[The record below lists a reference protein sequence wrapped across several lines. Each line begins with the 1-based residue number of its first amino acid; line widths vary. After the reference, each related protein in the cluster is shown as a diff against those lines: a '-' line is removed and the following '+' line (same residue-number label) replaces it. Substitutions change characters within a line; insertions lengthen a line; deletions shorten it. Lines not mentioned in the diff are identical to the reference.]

1 MSRPMCQGARK
12 DGQPCRAPALP
23 GSTWCWAHAPE
34 RQEIAARA
42 RAAGASKGGKVRA
55 LQGKRRRLESPVQ
68 LARFLSELVQS
79 TLEGQT
85 EPDIARVC
93 FYGAS
98 VLRQVTESAELER
111 RLTALEQQL
120 AQ

>member
-1 MSRPMCQGARK
+1 
-12 DGQPCRAPALP
+12 
-23 GSTWCWAHAPE
+23 
-34 RQEIAARA
+34 
-42 RAAGASKGGKVRA
+42 
-55 LQGKRRRLESPVQ
+55 